1 LQPGELIDDSK
12 VRIRELLAVEDDWAV
27 RHQDLDG
34 FASRN

>member
-1 LQPGELIDDSK
+1 LQPGELIDHSE

-27 RHQDLDG
+27 RHRYLDE